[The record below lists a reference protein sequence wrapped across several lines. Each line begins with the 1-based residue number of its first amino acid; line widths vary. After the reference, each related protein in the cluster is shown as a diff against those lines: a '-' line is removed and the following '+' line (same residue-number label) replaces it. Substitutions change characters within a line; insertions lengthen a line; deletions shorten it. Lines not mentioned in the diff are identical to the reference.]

1 MPHPLAPPTQE
12 VEEEQAKRSN
22 HLQCKLDARKPT
34 AKVDP
39 HVEEQFSTGRLYGV
53 CVCGGGGGGG
63 SMEVWGGGDMEVW
76 GEGEY
81 GGVGRGGEYG
91 GVGRGGEYGD
101 VWLSIFSSKLV
112 FDFLW

>member
-22 HLQCKLDARKPT
+22 HLQRKLDARKPT

-53 CVCGGGGGGG
+53 CG
-63 SMEVWGGGDMEVW
+63 

-81 GGVGRGGEYG
+81 GGVWGGIWRRVGGRSMEACVGGEYG
-91 GVGRGGEYGD
+91 GVWGEEYGG
-101 VWLSIFSSKLV
+101 VWLSIFSSKPV
-112 FDFLW
+112 FDFLWCLLEW